1 MKQKPDSTPSSPPV
15 KKIKKSAGFMANN
28 SFPTVDPNLRQQMI
42 ATAAY
47 YRAERRG
54 FNGSD
59 PSIDWCEAEMEVDQ
73 MLQRP
78 AGNDKDTAQL
88 EALLTE
94 WDAQFEELKNKVA
107 KAKAQTRTEYQKQL
121 QAIAD
126 KRSMITGKL
135 KDMRQH
141 TGETWNDLKSA
152 IEHVWDEICQ
162 ETERLTARFKH
173 EETPRSGKSNKEA

>member
-1 MKQKPDSTPSSPPV
+1 MKPASTPSSPTM
-15 KKIKKSAGFMANN
+15 KKIKTSSNHIASS
-28 SFPTVDPNLRQQMI
+28 SFSIVDPDLRQQMI

-54 FNGSD
+54 FDGGD

-73 MLQRP
+73 ILQ
-78 AGNDKDTAQL
+78 GSTTDDKDMAQL

-94 WDAQFEELKNKVA
+94 WDVQFEELKNKIV

-121 QAIAD
+121 HAIAD

-135 KDMRQH
+135 KDLRQH
-141 TGETWNDLKSA
+141 TGEAWSDLKSA
-152 IEHVWDEICQ
+152 IEHAWDEIRQ
-162 ETERLTARFKH
+162 ETEHITSRLKH
-173 EETPRSGKSNKEA
+173 EETPNSGKRNKEAQ